1 MVINYEKA
9 ETLEEFVGKY
19 KDPIPEPIV
28 YKILGNLTC
37 VIKFL
42 CENFKNVYS
51 DLKPENAF
59 NQRS

>member
-9 ETLEEFVGKY
+9 ETLEEFVGKC
-19 KDPIPEPIV
+19 KDPIPEPIF
-28 YKILGNLTC
+28 YKKLGILTC

-42 CENFKNVYS
+42 CENFKNVYC

-59 NQRS
+59 NKRS